1 MCVDKTT
8 GEIKPKFKEMITS
21 GRTGTMSAT
30 GFMGIV
36 SGILALVAILALLV
50 FYFAEPAEARNIQE
64 FMDRLIVIFSISAGL
79 LGVRKISGVI
89 GNKHYSAGSD
99 AEDIRADIRERDRMD
114 DRERNNRWDNRYG
127 SSSTATALN
136 ESQDA

>member
-21 GRTGTMSAT
+21 GKTGTMSAT

-50 FYFAEPAEARNIQE
+50 FYFAEPAEAHNIQE
-64 FMDRLIVIFSISAGL
+64 FMDRIIVIFSISAGL

-89 GNKHYSAGSD
+89 GNKHYSAGD
-99 AEDIRADIRERDRMD
+99 GAEDIRPDMRQRDNGGGRDRG
-114 DRERNNRWDNRYG
+114 WDNRYG
-127 SSSTATALN
+127 SSNNVTALN